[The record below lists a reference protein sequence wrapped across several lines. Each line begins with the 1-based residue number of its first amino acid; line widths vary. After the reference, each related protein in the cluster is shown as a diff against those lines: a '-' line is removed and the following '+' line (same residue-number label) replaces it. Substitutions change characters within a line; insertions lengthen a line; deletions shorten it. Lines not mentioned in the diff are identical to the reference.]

1 MSLMKGECI
10 NKANNLLVFSFGSS
24 MAEVTRYASV
34 WAKRQVLLSKCMAV
48 LLIMYNFAE
57 K

>member
-1 MSLMKGECI
+1 MGGECI
-10 NKANNLLVFSFGSS
+10 NNANNAVVFLFGSS
-24 MAEVTRYASV
+24 MTEVAKHASV
-34 WAKRQVLLSKCMAV
+34 WAKRQVLPSKCMAV